1 MNINAIPLSLSD
13 ACCAKESLLG
23 CGMLHFGWSYSL
35 YQAMEWALSHSDEGF
50 IRQSSGVYQT
60 AFLRKRLMHSVL
72 AYVFKT
78 RVYARKKN
86 FLTFIDT
93 LVKLTVNKYSSASVQ
108 TVYLYKMESAGR
120 EVG

>member
-35 YQAMEWALSHSDEGF
+35 YQAMEWALSHPDKGF
-50 IRQSSGVYQT
+50 IRQPSGAYQT
-60 AFLRKRLMHSVL
+60 AFLCKRLMHRAL

-78 RVYARKKN
+78 RVYARKKF
-86 FLTFIDT
+86 FLTSDDT
-93 LVKLTVNKYSSASVQ
+93 LVKLTLNIYAIPPN
-108 TVYLYKMESAGR
+108 AFA
-120 EVG
+120 

>member
-1 MNINAIPLSLSD
+1 MNINTIPLSLSD
-13 ACCAKESLLG
+13 ACYAKEPLLG

-78 RVYARKKN
+78 RVICTQKK
-86 FLTFIDT
+86 FSDFHRH
-93 LVKLTVNKYSSASVQ
+93 S
-108 TVYLYKMESAGR
+108 R
-120 EVG
+120 EVDGE